1 MKRGRLIFPCLT
13 LVIACVFTLRVAA
26 FEVVV
31 VDPGHG
37 GNDEGTKWYHTAEKE
52 LTLAVAQRLVMLL
65 RWNGIPAVQTRWSDT
80 YVSLDDRVA
89 VANRWPNSL
98 LVSIHFNA
106 SGRGTPS
113 GFQTYHFTASPSGRV
128 VAGSIHRALGEFL
141 PSRDRGL
148 KKGDYAVLVRAND
161 CAVLVECGFIS
172 NRAEAARYRTPEGQQ
187 ALAEALARGIM
198 RAKPVIN
205 HDPPECE
212 DAKCIIFAKKAAAA
226 ARKLALRQTAGKGPD
241 EPRGKSAV
249 QTTSR

>member
-1 MKRGRLIFPCLT
+1 M
-13 LVIACVFTLRVAA
+13 ACFWTVRVAA

-37 GNDEGTKWYHTAEKE
+37 GTDEGTKWYHTAEKE

-65 RWNGIPAVQTRWSDT
+65 RWKGIPVAQTRWSDT
-80 YVSLDDRVA
+80 YVALDDRVA

-113 GFQTYHFTASPSGRV
+113 GFQTYHFPASPSGRII
-128 VAGSIHRALGEFL
+128 AQSIHRALGEGL
-141 PSRDRGL
+141 PGRDRGIL
-148 KKGDYAVLVRAND
+148 KKDYAVLVRAND

-198 RAKPVIN
+198 RAKPLIN

-212 DAKCIIFAKKAAAA
+212 EAKCVIFAKKAAAA
-226 ARKLALRQTAGKGPD
+226 ARKLALRQPADREPD
-241 EPRGKSAV
+241 GTPSAH
-249 QTTSR
+249 TPSH